1 MLKLGIKDIKVI
13 KLCTLDPPRNV
24 MVCMF
29 SMLIHIT
36 SKTKHNSNHQTNKWL
51 HVPPWKKHEIFPK

>member
-24 MVCMF
+24 MICMF

-36 SKTKHNSNHQTNKWL
+36 SKTKHNSNH
-51 HVPPWKKHEIFPK
+51 